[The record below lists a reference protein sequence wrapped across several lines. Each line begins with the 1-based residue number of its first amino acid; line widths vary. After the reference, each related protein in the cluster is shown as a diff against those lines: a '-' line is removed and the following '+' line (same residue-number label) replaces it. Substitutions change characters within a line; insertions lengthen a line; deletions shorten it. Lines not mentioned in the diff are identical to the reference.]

1 MSEAPDEPAREL
13 DRLERGNALLQLVL
27 KLLEAREPPK
37 GRAEDIRRGVAGE
50 DGPEEEQHGDDDHP

>member
-1 MSEAPDEPAREL
+1 MSEAPDDPAREL
-13 DRLERGNALLQLVL
+13 ARLERGNALLEHIL
-27 KLLEAREPPK
+27 KRLEPREPPK